1 MVEFIVK
8 MVKGMIIGISAMTAG
23 AGTFAI
29 ILGIYDRCME
39 IIANPFKHFKS
50 NLKYILPIVIGIGI
64 SVIIFGKFVLYC
76 LANYEAYFRCVLLGI
91 IVGGIP
97 TLIKVAN
104 KKGFKKKYL
113 ISMVIALIFTII
125 LTNFANTIKAG
136 KTAEYI
142 STIELIIYG
151 AIYSFGAVMP
161 GMTTIHILEY
171 MGVLEKIMSGLLAFD
186 LGIIIPFGIGYV
198 ILAFTTAGIITYLF
212 KNFYGM
218 TYYAIIGFSITSL
231 VMFIPDFTSV
241 KETIIGVL
249 LAIVSGIIIYFIT
262 RLEDYTK
269 NKKEKIDNK
278 ETNHNLINEVTNEK

>member
-8 MVKGMIIGISAMTAG
+8 IVKGMIIGVSAMTAG

-91 IVGGIP
+91 IIGGIP

-241 KETIIGVL
+241 KEAIIGVL

-278 ETNHNLINEVTNEK
+278 KANHNLINEVTNEK

>member
-91 IVGGIP
+91 IIGGIP

-186 LGIIIPFGIGYV
+186 LGILIPFGIGYV

>member
-91 IVGGIP
+91 IIGGIP

-113 ISMVIALIFTII
+113 ISMVIALIITII

-241 KETIIGVL
+241 KEAIIGVL

-278 ETNHNLINEVTNEK
+278 EANHNLINEVTNEK

>member
-8 MVKGMIIGISAMTAG
+8 MVKGMIIGVSAMTAG

-91 IVGGIP
+91 IIGGIP

-136 KTAEYI
+136 KMAEYI

-241 KETIIGVL
+241 KEAIIGVL

-278 ETNHNLINEVTNEK
+278 EANHNLINEVTNEK

>member
-1 MVEFIVK
+1 MIEFFVK
-8 MVKGMIIGISAMTAG
+8 MIKGMIIGVSAMTAG

-39 IIANPFKHFKS
+39 IIANPFKNFKS
-50 NLKYILPIVIGIGI
+50 NLKYILPIVLGIGI
-64 SVIIFGKFVLYC
+64 SVVIFGQLILYC

-91 IVGGIP
+91 IIGGIP

-104 KKGFKKKYL
+104 KKGFEKKYL

-125 LTNFANTIKAG
+125 LTNFANMIKAG

-142 STIELIIYG
+142 SVIELIIYG

-171 MGVLEKIMSGLLAFD
+171 MGVLETIMSGLFALDF
-186 LGIIIPFGIGYV
+186 GIIIPFGIGY
-198 ILAFTTAGIITYLF
+198 ILLAFTTAGMITYLF
-212 KNFYGM
+212 KKFYGM

-231 VMFIPDFTSV
+231 VMFIPNFSGTG
-241 KETIIGVL
+241 EAIIGII
-249 LAIVSGIIIYFIT
+249 LAVISAILIYMVT

-269 NKKEKIDNK
+269 KKKEELDKANLKEEVID
-278 ETNHNLINEVTNEK
+278 EK

>member
-91 IVGGIP
+91 IIGGIP

-186 LGIIIPFGIGYV
+186 LEIIIPFGIGYV

-278 ETNHNLINEVTNEK
+278 EANHNLINEVTNEK

>member
-1 MVEFIVK
+1 MIEFIVK
-8 MVKGMIIGISAMTAG
+8 TIKGMIIGVSAMTAG

-64 SVIIFGKFVLYC
+64 SAIIFGKFVLYC

-113 ISMVIALIFTII
+113 ISMIIALIFTII

-278 ETNHNLINEVTNEK
+278 EANHNLINEVTNEK

>member
-91 IVGGIP
+91 IIGGIP

>member
-186 LGIIIPFGIGYV
+186 LGILIPFGIGYV

-241 KETIIGVL
+241 KEAIIGVL